1 MSAEHRC
8 GPDHDAEFFNEA
20 DALFQKFP
28 HLAKKYAIK
37 CLDHEIDLL
46 GVDYAQQIGASRV
59 EGNRV
64 VTQFEPAHLADSAK
78 VDAACCQFGYR
89 TDPRTGNLDGCVQ
102 CTGLR
107 SALSG

>member
-1 MSAEHRC
+1 
-8 GPDHDAEFFNEA
+8 
-20 DALFQKFP
+20 
-28 HLAKKYAIK
+28 
-37 CLDHEIDLL
+37 
-46 GVDYAQQIGASRV
+46 
-59 EGNRV
+59 